1 MTSAQTGAPHQ
12 SLSERELQVLRLLIA
27 GVGLADIAAQLVIS
41 IKTVSTHK
49 ARLMEKL
56 SVTNTAALMRYA
68 MQHQLLE

>member
-1 MTSAQTGAPHQ
+1 
-12 SLSERELQVLRLLIA
+12 LRLLIA